1 MLVIKTSCTSRT
13 MSSQM
18 THVATVETDAA
29 ACPPAAHYDIHSTLL
44 TSHSYVCT
52 PILVKLQL
60 PVFIALDNHVPPRL
74 WSPILAILSKTT
86 KTSSTLALAAPL
98 LLSLFEGNGNDDDG
112 GEVESSMLVHAHC
125 NTDQLADCQTVHS
138 PCPCLG
144 VLHSVLHVDRVVQ
157 LQKTSSRHL
166 RS

>member
-60 PVFIALDNHVPPRL
+60 PVRSHCFRQSRPAPFVVAHTGHTLGNSKDQQHTCTCGA
-74 WSPILAILSKTT
+74 PI
-86 KTSSTLALAAPL
+86 
-98 LLSLFEGNGNDDDG
+98 
-112 GEVESSMLVHAHC
+112 
-125 NTDQLADCQTVHS
+125 TVA
-138 PCPCLG
+138 
-144 VLHSVLHVDRVVQ
+144 VRVTVMMMRAE
-157 LQKTSSRHL
+157 KSSRRCKYTPKTCL
-166 RS
+166 QISSESMQYRSARRLPDSAQPLPLSRCAA